1 MTLVAKS
8 RQGHGGHSDRPPVFP
23 SALIEGHRSSVSHNG
38 NEPTIASLQSRVPAR
53 RKAAAEIL
61 GEEHKMTSFAPLV
74 RALQREN
81 VEEVQFSILT
91 ALRNIGGATHPEPER
106 MELALGYGP
115 ILQFMI
121 DNTAKPDL
129 IKLALDAFGYTGTID
144 AVLIGN
150 DAIRKIAEP
159 LGHAESVSA
168 THRFYMDIVCAH

>member
-1 MTLVAKS
+1 MSLAAKT
-8 RQGHGGHSDRPPVFP
+8 RHGQGGHSDRPPVLP
-23 SALIEGHRSSVSHNG
+23 STLIENHRGSVSHDA
-38 NEPTIASLQSRVPAR
+38 NEPAIACLRSGVPAR
-53 RKAAAEIL
+53 RRAAAELL
-61 GEEHKMTSFAPLV
+61 GEEHKMSSFTHLV

-81 VEEVQFSILT
+81 VEEVQIAILV

-121 DNTAKPDL
+121 NNTSKPDL

-150 DAIRKIAEP
+150 DAIQKIAERM
-159 LGHAESVSA
+159 GHSESASA
-168 THRFYMDIVCAH
+168 THRFYMDIVCSH